1 MLSPYRIWTM
11 VTMTLVIPWLI
22 VLCWMDIR
30 SRRLPNALTLGG
42 LAGGL
47 VLAAVRY
54 GTDGFVDAL
63 TAAGVCVLILILPFL
78 VRAAGGGD
86 LKMLAAC
93 GTFVGMR
100 GVLLLFVAMSFSG
113 LFVAIVMLVA
123 RQASA
128 HRLKHIFRSLFDWR
142 YDRAAGKAALPPRED
157 ESGRIPFSL
166 AIASGT
172 LITFFFD
179 VFMPGAAQ

>member
-1 MLSPYRIWTM
+1 MSTYHIWTIS
-11 VTMTLVIPWLI
+11 TMALIVPWLI
-22 VLCWMDIR
+22 VLCRLDIR
-30 SRRLPNALTLGG
+30 SRRLPNVLTLGG
-42 LAGGL
+42 LVGGL

-54 GTDGFVDAL
+54 GTDGLVDAL
-63 TAAGVCVLILILPFL
+63 TAAGICVLILLLPFFL
-78 VRAAGGGD
+78 RAAGGGD

-93 GTFVGMR
+93 GSFVGVR

-113 LFVAIVMLVA
+113 LVVALVMLVA

-166 AIASGT
+166 AIAAGT
-172 LITFFFD
+172 VITLSLEI
-179 VFMPGAAQ
+179 FMTGAVQ

>member
-1 MLSPYRIWTM
+1 M

-54 GTDGFVDAL
+54 GTDGCVDAL

>member
-1 MLSPYRIWTM
+1 MSPYRIWTM
-11 VTMTLVIPWLI
+11 VTMTLVIPWLV
-22 VLCWMDIR
+22 VL

-54 GTDGFVDAL
+54 GADGFVDAL

-93 GTFVGMR
+93 GTFVGLR
-100 GVLLLFVAMSFSG
+100 GTLPLFVAMSFSG
-113 LFVAIVMLVA
+113 LLVALVMLVA

-128 HRLKHIFRSLFDWR
+128 HRLKHIFRTLFDWR

-166 AIASGT
+166 AIAAGT
-172 LITFFFD
+172 VITLALEAFQ
-179 VFMPGAAQ
+179 VGVES

>member
-1 MLSPYRIWTM
+1 MSPYRIWTM
-11 VTMTLVIPWLI
+11 VTMTLVIPWLV

-54 GTDGFVDAL
+54 GADGFVDAL

-93 GTFVGMR
+93 GTFVGLR
-100 GVLLLFVAMSFSG
+100 GTLPLFVAMSFSG
-113 LFVAIVMLVA
+113 LLVALVMLVA

-128 HRLKHIFRSLFDWR
+128 HRLKHIFRTLFDWR

-166 AIASGT
+166 AIAAGT
-172 LITFFFD
+172 VITLALEAFQ
-179 VFMPGAAQ
+179 VGVES